1 MATAER
7 IDQAEVAKFDRLA
20 AEWWNPDG
28 RMKPLHKFNPVRLAY
43 LRDLAAGHFGRDPRA
58 PAPFAGLTLLD
69 VGCGGGL
76 LSEPLARLGFAV
88 TGIDPAGA
96 NVDVA
101 RTHAAQSGV
110 AATYRR
116 TTAETLAEEGASF
129 DVVLAMEVVEHV
141 PDVGAFIAAAASLV
155 RPGGLFAAATI
166 NRTKRSFALA
176 IVGAEFILRWLPVG
190 THSWDKFVTP
200 RELEDAIAAGGLE
213 TFDRQGV
220 TFNPFAD
227 RWSLARDM
235 AVNYMLAARR
245 A

>member
-141 PDVGAFIAAAASLV
+141 PDVGPFIAAAASLV